1 MCKISQ
7 RLCGPGVNCV
17 SLIGAAFRR
26 HFGATVVHAKLWR
39 FISLCR
45 VFWAR
50 GSVCSGVRLRA
61 SRGAQVNKT
70 TLALVHHCLRDKR
83 QFFLRRK
90 RKASPGGEVASD
102 ALYFPARFAFI
113 LRLRGAEY
121 LSCHC
126 SRWGQEGGGL
136 DGFY

>member
-26 HFGATVVHAKLWR
+26 HFGATVVRAKLWR

-50 GSVCSGVRLRA
+50 GSVWSCVRVRA
-61 SRGAQVNKT
+61 SRVAQVNKT
-70 TLALVHHCLRDKR
+70 TLALVRQCLRDKR
-83 QFFLRRK
+83 QFFLQRK
-90 RKASPGGEVASD
+90 RKASPEGEVAGD
-102 ALYFPARFAFI
+102 TLYFPARFVFI

-126 SRWGQEGGGL
+126 SRWG
-136 DGFY
+136 